1 MSPEVR
7 ALVRATIPGI
17 LPCASALV
25 ASATGSSLDTN
36 EVILAV
42 LSGVIGFATLAA
54 AEFGT
59 PVNPTVGKGAN
70 NS

>member
-7 ALVRATIPGI
+7 ALVRALIAGI
-17 LPCASALV
+17 LACASALV
-25 ASATGSSLDTN
+25 ASATGSSLEGN
-36 EVILAV
+36 EILLAV

-59 PVNPTVGKGAN
+59 PVNPTIGKGAGDA
-70 NS
+70 